1 MKITN
6 FAVKNYQFT
15 LIIFLLFA
23 VVGVLT
29 LFTMPRSEDPTI
41 HPPEYLITVIYP
53 GTSPKDMEE
62 QVVKPIENKIYG
74 LENIDKMLTTIED
87 GVAVIQPKFKYGVDI
102 DNKYQQISTEINAL
116 KNSELPKDIYLI
128 KIEKISSSDV
138 KVLQAALVSD
148 NVSDKMLRDE
158 ADILKTR
165 LEKITNLKEVKYAGM
180 PEQEIR
186 VDVQLDKLA
195 QLKIPLNIVIGS
207 LQSEAADIPG
217 GSINLESKVFNVKT
231 SGKLKNIEDVAN
243 TVIYN
248 GNGKIIYLKDV
259 AEVSYKNQMVNH
271 ITRVNGHRCVLVTA
285 AMKDNVNIA
294 KVQGEFLP
302 ILDEFSKGL
311 PPNIRLVKTFDQA
324 TMVSRRLGHLGFD
337 FALAILLVVIT
348 LLPLGFRASLIV
360 MISIPLSLALGLIAM
375 NLLGYSLNQ
384 LSIVGLVVALGLLV
398 DDSIVVVENIE
409 RWLREGHSRKD
420 AILKGTK
427 QIGVA
432 VVGCTATL
440 VIAFLPLAFL
450 PDVAGEFIRSLPM
463 AVITSVLA
471 SMIVALTL
479 VPFIGSRILKTH
491 THGEGNFFLKYL
503 QKFLTYSYRGIMPRA
518 LKWPKTT
525 IGISLLL
532 SGMAFFLF
540 TKTGFKL
547 FPTSEKPMFLINIK
561 MPLQADIPESDRV
574 TKLVENE
581 LTQHKEIVYYTGN
594 VGKGNPQIYYNIHQ
608 QDIKPDFAQI
618 FVQMDDEASPTSKIN
633 LIKQL
638 RQKFKDFPYAKIE
651 VKDFEQGTPIEANIV
666 VRFFGDDPD
675 TLRALSFK
683 VENILR
689 SHPGTVYIN
698 NELNT
703 YKSDVKITID
713 KEKAR
718 TLGVLTSDIDKLIR
732 MAVVGLTVGDYIDDR
747 GDSRNV
753 VITLARD
760 KFSNLDAFKNLYVN
774 NIQGVPVLVN
784 QIASISFETSPT
796 AINHFNKSRFA
807 KVTALT
813 KENIYAND
821 VLKDI
826 VPQLDK
832 LNMPAGYYYKLSG
845 EAESEG
851 DALGGN
857 FLSVILLSTFLFIG
871 VLLLQFK
878 TFKGII
884 IVLSIIPLGILGGVI
899 MLLIAGYPMS
909 LVSIIG
915 FIGLSGIQVKNS
927 LLLVDFTNQLRAEGY
942 SIDEA
947 INMAGETRFLPVV
960 LTSITAICGLIPLAL
975 NPNPLIAPL
984 AIVLI
989 GGLISSTIL
998 SRIVT
1003 PVMYKLIPPS
1013 IEENNHAA
1021 TIKQEE
1027 VHFNLQPNN

>member
-15 LIIFLLFA
+15 LIIFVLFA
-23 VVGVLT
+23 VVGLLT
-29 LFTMPRSEDPTI
+29 LFTMPRSEDPTT
-41 HPPEYLITVIYP
+41 HAPQYVITVIYP

-74 LENIDKMLTTIED
+74 LENIEKILTSVED
-87 GVAVIQPKFKYGVDI
+87 GVAVIQPKFKYGVDV
-102 DNKYQQISTEINAL
+102 DNKYQEISTEINAL
-116 KNSELPKDIYLI
+116 KTSELPKDIYLI
-128 KIEKISSSDV
+128 KTEKIASSDV
-138 KVLQAALVSD
+138 KIIQVALVS
-148 NVSDKMLRDE
+148 NTASAKVLRDN

-165 LEKITNLKEVKYAGM
+165 LEKITDLKEVKYSGI

-186 VDVQLDKLA
+186 IDMQLDKLA
-195 QLKIPLNIVIGS
+195 QLKIPLNLVIGS

-217 GSINLESKVFNVKT
+217 GSVNLDSKVFNVKT
-231 SGKLKNIEDVAN
+231 SGKFKNVDDVAN

-248 GNGKIIYLKDV
+248 ANGKIIYLKDV
-259 AEVSYKNQMVNH
+259 AQVSYKDGTVNH
-271 ITRVNGHRCVLVTA
+271 ITRINGQRCILVNA
-285 AMKDNVNIA
+285 AMKDNVNIS
-294 KVQGEFLP
+294 KVEEEYMP
-302 ILDEFSKGL
+302 VLDGFSKDL
-311 PPNIRLVKTFDQA
+311 PANIKMVKNFDQSE
-324 TMVSRRLGHLGFD
+324 MVSKRLGHLGFD

-375 NLLGYSLNQ
+375 NLMGYSLNQ

-409 RWLREGHSRKD
+409 RWLRGGHSKMD

-427 QIGVA
+427 QIGIA

-450 PDVAGEFIRSLPM
+450 PDVAGEFLQSLPV

-471 SMIVALTL
+471 SMLVALTL
-479 VPFIGSRILKTH
+479 VPFLGSRILKPH
-491 THGEGNFFLKYL
+491 THSGGNFFLQKL
-503 QKFLTYSYRGIMPRA
+503 QQFLSFSYRRIMPLA
-518 LKWPKTT
+518 LKWPKFTVS
-525 IGISLLL
+525 ISILL
-532 SGMAFFLF
+532 SVLAFALFPMA
-540 TKTGFKL
+540 GFKL

-561 MPLQADIPESDRV
+561 LPLQTNIPESDRV
-574 TKLVENE
+574 TKLVEKE
-581 LTQHKEIVYYTGN
+581 LKNHKEIVYYTSN
-594 VGKGNPQIYYNIHQ
+594 VGKGNPQIYYNVHQ

-618 FVQMDDEASPTSKIN
+618 FVQLDDETNPKIKKE
-633 LIKQL
+633 LIREL
-638 RQKFKDFPYAKIE
+638 RKKFTDFPYARIE
-651 VKDFEQGTPIEANIV
+651 VKDFEQGPPIEANIV
-666 VRFFGDDPD
+666 VRIFGENQD
-675 TLRALSFK
+675 TLRSLSFK
-683 VENILR
+683 AEEILR
-689 SHPGTVYIN
+689 KHPGTFFVN
-698 NELNT
+698 NELNA
-703 YKSDVKITID
+703 YKSDIKVTIN

-718 TLGVLTSDIDKLIR
+718 TLGVLTSDVDKVIR
-732 MAVVGLTVGDYIDDR
+732 MAVAGLNVGDYIDDR

-753 VITLARD
+753 VITLPRE
-760 KFSNLDAFKNLYVN
+760 KFSNLDALKGLYVN
-774 NIQGVPVLVN
+774 NIQGTPIQVD
-784 QIASISFETSPT
+784 QIATIGFETSPT

-807 KVTALT
+807 KVTSLT
-813 KENIYAND
+813 KDGVYAND
-821 VLKDI
+821 ILKDI
-826 VPQLDK
+826 VPQLNK
-832 LNMPAGYYYKLSG
+832 LKMPPGYYYKLSG

-857 FLSVILLSTFLFIG
+857 FLSVILLSGFLFVG

-899 MLLIAGYPMS
+899 FLLITGNPMS

-927 LLLVDFTNQLRAEGY
+927 LLLVDFTNQLRQEGH

-947 INMAGETRFLPVV
+947 VNMAGETRFLPVV
-960 LTSITAICGLIPLAL
+960 LTSITAICGLLPIAL

-1013 IEENNHAA
+1013 LETEEK
-1021 TIKQEE
+1021 I
-1027 VHFNLQPNN
+1027 

>member
-41 HPPEYLITVIYP
+41 HPPQYLITVIYP

-74 LENIDKMLTTIED
+74 LENIDKILTTVED
-87 GVAVIQPKFKYGVDI
+87 GVAAIQVKFKYGVDI
-102 DNKYQQISTEINAL
+102 DNKYQEISTEINAL

-128 KIEKISSSDV
+128 KTEKISSSDV
-138 KVLQAALVSD
+138 KILQVALVSD
-148 NVSDKMLRDE
+148 NASGKLLRDQ
-158 ADILKTR
+158 ADMLKTH
-165 LEKITNLKEVKYAGM
+165 LEKITNLKEVNYSGM

-186 VDVQLDKLA
+186 IDVQLDKLA
-195 QLKIPLNIVIGS
+195 QMKIPLNVVVGS

-231 SGKLKNIEDVAN
+231 SGKLKNVEDVAN

-248 GNGKIIYLKDV
+248 ANGKIIYLKDV
-259 AEVSYKNQMVNH
+259 AEVSYKNEMVNH

-294 KVQGEFLP
+294 QVQKEFLP

-311 PPNIRLVKTFDQA
+311 PSNIRLVKTFDQA
-324 TMVSRRLGHLGFD
+324 NMVSQRLGHLGFD
-337 FALAILLVVIT
+337 FALAIVLVVIT

-360 MISIPLSLALGLIAM
+360 MVSIPLSLALGLIAL

-409 RWLREGHSRKD
+409 RWLREGHSRMD

-450 PDVAGEFIRSLPM
+450 PDTAGEFIRSLPM

-479 VPFIGSRILKTH
+479 VPFMGSRMLKTH
-491 THGEGNFFLKYL
+491 TPGEGNFFLKQL
-503 QKFLTYSYRGIMPRA
+503 QKFLTYSYKGIMPKA

-525 IGISLLL
+525 IGISLIL
-532 SGMAFFLF
+532 SVLAFFLF
-540 TKTGFKL
+540 TKAGFKL

-581 LTQHKEIVYYTGN
+581 LKQHKEIVYYTSN
-594 VGKGNPQIYYNIHQ
+594 VGKGNPQIYYNVHQ
-608 QDIKPDFAQI
+608 QDVKPDFAQI
-618 FVQMDDEASPTSKIN
+618 FVQMDDEANPDSKVE
-633 LIKQL
+633 LIRQL
-638 RQKFKDFPYAKIE
+638 REKFKSFPHAKIE

-666 VRFFGDDPD
+666 VRVFGDNQD
-675 TLRALSFK
+675 TLRKLSFK
-683 VENILR
+683 VEDILR
-689 SHPGTVYIN
+689 KHSGTVYVN

-703 YKSDVKITID
+703 YKSDVKIKID

-718 TLGVLTSDIDKLIR
+718 TLGVLTSDIDKVIR
-732 MAVVGLTVGDYIDDR
+732 MAVAGLTIGDYIDDR
-747 GDSRNV
+747 GDARNV
-753 VITLARD
+753 VLTLARD

-774 NIQGVPVLVN
+774 NIQGVPVLVS
-784 QIASISFETSPT
+784 QIATIAFETSPT
-796 AINHFNKSRFA
+796 AINHFNKSSFA
-807 KVTALT
+807 KVTSLT
-813 KENIYAND
+813 KEGVYAND

-826 VPQLDK
+826 VPQLDSLK
-832 LNMPAGYYYKLSG
+832 MPAGYYYKLSG

-851 DALGGN
+851 DTLGGN

-899 MLLIAGYPMS
+899 MLLITGHPMS
-909 LVSIIG
+909 MVSIIG

-927 LLLVDFTNQLRAEGY
+927 LLLVDFTNQLRADGY
-942 SIDEA
+942 SLDDA
-947 INMAGETRFLPVV
+947 INIAGETRFLPVV
-960 LTSITAICGLIPLAL
+960 LTSITAICGLIPLAW

-998 SRIVT
+998 ARIVT

-1013 IEENNHAA
+1013 IEN
-1021 TIKQEE
+1021 I
-1027 VHFNLQPNN
+1027 

>member
-62 QVVKPIENKIYG
+62 QVAKPIENKIYG
-74 LENIDKMLTTIED
+74 LENIDKMLTTVED
-87 GVAVIQPKFKYGVDI
+87 GIAVIQPKFKYGVDV
-102 DNKYQQISTEINAL
+102 DNKYQEISTEMNAL

-128 KIEKISSSDV
+128 KTEKISSSDV
-138 KVLQAALVSD
+138 KVLQVALVS
-148 NVSDKMLRDE
+148 NNASDKLMRDE
-158 ADILKTR
+158 ADILKSR
-165 LEKITNLKEVKYAGM
+165 LEKITNLKEVKYFGM

-186 VDVQLDKLA
+186 IDVQLDKLA
-195 QLKIPLNIVIGS
+195 QLKIPLNLVVGS

-217 GSINLESKVFNVKT
+217 GSINLDSKVFNVKT
-231 SGKLKNIEDVAN
+231 SGKFKDIEDVAG

-248 GNGKIIYLKDV
+248 ANGKIVYLKDV
-259 AEVSYKNQMVNH
+259 AEISYKNETVNH
-271 ITRVNGHRCVLVTA
+271 ITRINGHRCVLVTA

-294 KVQGEFLP
+294 NVQQEFLP
-302 ILDEFSKGL
+302 ILDEFSKRL
-311 PPNIRLVKTFDQA
+311 PANIRLIKNFDQA
-324 TMVSRRLGHLGFD
+324 NMVSQRLGHLGFD

-360 MISIPLSLALGLIAM
+360 MISIPLSLALGLIAL

-432 VVGCTATL
+432 VIGCTATL

-450 PDVAGEFIRSLPM
+450 PDTAGEFIRSLPM

-503 QKFLTYSYRGIMPRA
+503 QRFLTYSYRRIMPLA

-525 IGISLLL
+525 IGLSLVVSAL
-532 SGMAFFLF
+532 AFFLF
-540 TKTGFKL
+540 TKAGFKL
-547 FPTSEKPMFLINIK
+547 FPTSEKPMFLVNIK

-574 TKLVENE
+574 TKLVEDE
-581 LTQHKEIVYYTGN
+581 LKQHKEIVYYTSN
-594 VGKGNPQIYYNIHQ
+594 VGKGNPQIYYNVHQ

-618 FVQMDDEASPTSKIN
+618 FVQMDQEASPDSKID
-633 LIKQL
+633 LIRRL
-638 RQKFKDFPYAKIE
+638 RQRFKDFPYAKIE

-666 VRFFGDDPD
+666 VRVFGEDPD
-675 TLRALSFK
+675 SLRELSFK

-689 SHPGTVYIN
+689 KHPGTVYIN

-703 YKSDVKITID
+703 YKSDVKIKIN

-718 TLGVLTSDIDKLIR
+718 TLGVLTSDIDKVIR
-732 MAVVGLTVGDYIDDR
+732 LAVAGLTVGDYIDDR

-753 VITLARD
+753 VITLARN

-774 NIQGVPVLVN
+774 NIQGIPVLVS
-784 QIASISFETSPT
+784 QLATISFETSPT
-796 AINHFNKSRFA
+796 AINHFNKSRFV
-807 KVTALT
+807 KVTSLT
-813 KENIYAND
+813 KENVYAND

-826 VPQLDK
+826 VPQLNALK
-832 LNMPAGYYYKLSG
+832 MPPGYYYKLSG

-851 DALGGN
+851 DTLGGN
-857 FLSVILLSTFLFIG
+857 FLAVILLSAFLFIG

-884 IVLSIIPLGILGGVI
+884 IVLSIIPLGIFGGVV
-899 MLLIAGYPMS
+899 MLLITGNPMS

-927 LLLVDFTNQLRAEGY
+927 LLLVDFTNQLRVEGY

-960 LTSITAICGLIPLAL
+960 LTSITAICGLIPLAM

-989 GGLISSTIL
+989 GGLVSSTIL

-1003 PVMYKLIPPS
+1003 PVMYKLIPPK
-1013 IEENNHAA
+1013 IES
-1021 TIKQEE
+1021 EE
-1027 VHFNLQPNN
+1027 

>member
-6 FAVKNYQFT
+6 FSVRNYQFT
-15 LIIFLLFA
+15 LIIFMLVA
-23 VVGVLT
+23 IVGVLT
-29 LFTMPRSEDPTI
+29 LFTMPRSEDPTT
-41 HPPEYLITVIYP
+41 HPPQYLITVIYP

-74 LENIDKMLTTIED
+74 LENIDKILTSVED
-87 GVAVIQPKFKYGVDI
+87 GVAVIQPKFKYGVDV
-102 DNKYQQISTEINAL
+102 DNKYQEISTEINAL
-116 KNSELPKDIYLI
+116 KNSELPRDIYLI
-128 KIEKISSSDV
+128 KTEKISSSDV
-138 KVLQAALVSD
+138 KILQVALVSD
-148 NVSDKMLRDE
+148 NASGKSLRDQ
-158 ADILKTR
+158 ADILKSR
-165 LEKITNLKEVKYAGM
+165 LEKITNLKEVKYFGM

-186 VDVQLDKLA
+186 IDMQLDKLA
-195 QLKIPLNIVIGS
+195 QLKIPLNIVVGS

-217 GSINLESKVFNVKT
+217 GSIHLNSKVFNVKT
-231 SGKLKNIEDVAN
+231 SGKFKDVDDVAN

-248 GNGKIIYLKDV
+248 ANGKIVYLKDV
-259 AEVSYKNQMVNH
+259 ANVSYKDGTVNH
-271 ITRVNGHRCVLVTA
+271 IVRLNGHRSILVTA
-285 AMKDNVNIA
+285 AMKDNVNIS
-294 KVQGEFLP
+294 KVQEEFLP
-302 ILDEFSKGL
+302 VLDEFNKTL
-311 PPNIRLVKTFDQA
+311 PQNIKMVKNFDQA
-324 TMVSRRLGHLGFD
+324 NMVSERLGHLGFD
-337 FALAILLVVIT
+337 FVLAIVLVIVT

-360 MISIPLSLALGLIAM
+360 MISIPLSLALGLIAL

-409 RWLREGHSRKD
+409 RWLREGHSRMD

-463 AVITSVLA
+463 AVMTSVLA

-479 VPFIGSRILKTH
+479 VPFVGSRILKTH

-503 QKFLTYSYRGIMPRA
+503 QRFLTNSYRRVMPLA
-518 LKWPKTT
+518 LNWPKTT
-525 IGISLLL
+525 IGISVGL
-532 SGMAFFLF
+532 SVLAFFLF
-540 TKTGFKL
+540 TQTGFKL

-574 TKLVENE
+574 TKLVEAE
-581 LTQHKEIVYYTGN
+581 LKNHKEIVYYTAN
-594 VGKGNPQIYYNIHQ
+594 VGKGNPQVYYNVHQ
-608 QDIKPDFAQI
+608 QDVKPDFAQV
-618 FVQMDDEASPTSKIN
+618 FVQMEEEATPGAKN
-633 LIKQL
+633 ALIKQL
-638 RQKFKDFPYAKIE
+638 RQKFKDFPYARIE
-651 VKDFEQGTPIEANIV
+651 VRDFEQGTPIEANIV
-666 VRFFGDDPD
+666 VRVFGDDQEK
-675 TLRALSFK
+675 LRGLSFK
-683 VENILR
+683 VEEILKK
-689 SHPGTVYIN
+689 HPGTFFIN

-703 YKSDVKITID
+703 YKSDVKIKID

-718 TLGVLTSDIDKLIR
+718 TLGVLTSDIDKVIR
-732 MAVVGLTVGDYIDDR
+732 LAVAGLTVGDYIDDR
-747 GDSRNV
+747 GDARNV
-753 VITLARD
+753 VITLPRD
-760 KFSNLDAFKNLYVN
+760 KFSNLDAFRNLYVN
-774 NIQGVPVLVN
+774 NIQGVPVQVS
-784 QIASISFETSPT
+784 QIAQITFETSPT

-807 KVTALT
+807 KVTSLT
-813 KENIYAND
+813 KENVYAND
-821 VLKDI
+821 ILKDI
-826 VPQLDK
+826 IPQLNK
-832 LNMPAGYYYKLSG
+832 IKMPPGYYYKLSG

-857 FLSVILLSTFLFIG
+857 FLSVILLSSFLFVG

-884 IVLSIIPLGILGGVI
+884 IVLSIIPLGILGGVV
-899 MLLIAGYPMS
+899 LLLLTGNPMS

-947 INMAGETRFLPVV
+947 IGKAGETRFLPVV
-960 LTSITAICGLIPLAL
+960 LTSITAICGLLPIAL

-1003 PVMYKLIPPS
+1003 PVMYKLIPPA
-1013 IEENNHAA
+1013 IESNEAVTANK
-1021 TIKQEE
+1021 TSEE
-1027 VHFNLQPNN
+1027 SN

>member
-6 FAVKNYQFT
+6 FSVKNYQFT
-15 LIIFLLFA
+15 LVIFLLVA
-23 VVGVLT
+23 VVGLLT
-29 LFTMPRSEDPTI
+29 LFTMPRSEDPTT
-41 HPPEYLITVIYP
+41 HPPQYLITVIYP

-74 LENIDKMLTTIED
+74 LENIDKILTTVED
-87 GVAVIQPKFKYGVDI
+87 GVAAIQPKFKYGVDV
-102 DNKYQQISTEINAL
+102 DNKYQEISTEINAL

-128 KIEKISSSDV
+128 KTEKISSSDV
-138 KVLQAALVSD
+138 KILQVALVS
-148 NVSDKMLRDE
+148 NNASAKTLRDQ

-186 VDVQLDKLA
+186 VDMQLDKLA
-195 QLKIPLNIVIGS
+195 QLKIPLNLVMGS
-207 LQSEAADIPG
+207 LQSEAADIAG
-217 GSINLESKVFNVKT
+217 GSINLDSKVFNVKT
-231 SGKLKNIEDVAN
+231 SGKFKDVDDVAN

-248 GNGKIIYLKDV
+248 ANGKIIYLKDV
-259 AEVSYKNQMVNH
+259 ASVSYKDGTVNH
-271 ITRVNGHRCVLVTA
+271 ITRLNGHRCVLVTA
-285 AMKDNVNIA
+285 AMKDNVNISTV
-294 KVQGEFLP
+294 KEEYMPVLEEFGKTLP
-302 ILDEFSKGL
+302 E
-311 PPNIRLVKTFDQA
+311 NIKMVKNFDQA
-324 TMVSRRLGHLGFD
+324 DMVSARLGHLGFD
-337 FALAILLVVIT
+337 FVLAIILVVVT

-360 MISIPLSLALGLIAM
+360 MISIPLSLALGLIAL
-375 NLLGYSLNQ
+375 NALGYSLNQ

-409 RWLREGHSRKD
+409 RWLREGHSIKD
-420 AILKGTK
+420 AVLKGTR

-463 AVITSVLA
+463 AVMTSVLA

-479 VPFIGSRILKTH
+479 VPFIGSRLLKTH
-491 THGEGNFFLKYL
+491 AHGEGNLFLRNL
-503 QKFLTYSYRGIMPRA
+503 QKLLSFSYRGVMPLA
-518 LKWPKTT
+518 LKWPKVT
-525 IGISLLL
+525 IAVSLAL
-532 SGMAFFLF
+532 SILAFVLF
-540 TKTGFKL
+540 PLAGFKL
-547 FPTSEKPMFLINIK
+547 FPTSEKPMFLVNVK
-561 MPLQADIPESDRV
+561 MPLQADIPETDRV
-574 TKLVENE
+574 TRLVESE
-581 LTQHKEIVYYTGN
+581 LKKHKEIVYYTSN
-594 VGKGNPQIYYNIHQ
+594 VGKGNPQIYYNVHQ
-608 QDIKPDFAQI
+608 QDVKPDFAQV
-618 FVQMDDEASPTSKIN
+618 FVQMNDEATPGAKTD
-633 LIKQL
+633 LIKRL
-638 RQKFKDFPYAKIE
+638 RARFTDFPYARIE

-666 VRFFGDDPD
+666 VRVFGENQD

-683 VENILR
+683 VEEILR
-689 SHPGTVYIN
+689 KHPSTAYIS
-698 NELNT
+698 NELNA
-703 YKSDVKITID
+703 YKSDVKINID

-718 TLGVLTSDIDKLIR
+718 TLGVLTSDVDKVVR
-732 MAVVGLTVGDYIDDR
+732 MAVAGLNVGDYIDDR

-753 VITLARD
+753 VITLPRD
-760 KFSNLDAFKNLYVN
+760 KFSNLDALKNLYVN
-774 NIQGVPVLVN
+774 SIQGAPVQID
-784 QIASISFETSPT
+784 QIATISFETSPT

-807 KVTALT
+807 KVSSLT
-813 KENIYAND
+813 KDNVLAND
-821 VLKDI
+821 ILKDI

-832 LNMPAGYYYKLSG
+832 LKLPAGYYYKLSG

-857 FLSVILLSTFLFIG
+857 FLSVIILSAFLFIG

-878 TFKGII
+878 NFKGII
-884 IVLSIIPLGILGGVI
+884 IVLSIIPLGILGGVA
-899 MLLIAGYPMS
+899 LLLLTGNPMS

-927 LLLVDFTNQLRAEGY
+927 LLLVDFTNQLRADGH

-947 INMAGETRFLPVV
+947 IAIAGETRFLPVV
-960 LTSITAICGLIPLAL
+960 LTSITAICGLLPIAL

-1003 PVMYKLIPPS
+1003 PVMYKLMPPS
-1013 IEENNHAA
+1013 IDND
-1021 TIKQEE
+1021 
-1027 VHFNLQPNN
+1027 

>member
-15 LIIFLLFA
+15 LIIFLLVA

-29 LFTMPRSEDPTI
+29 LFTMPRSEDPTT
-41 HPPEYLITVIYP
+41 HPPQYLVTVIYP

-74 LENIDKMLTTIED
+74 LENIDKILTTVED
-87 GVAVIQPKFKYGVDI
+87 GVAAIQIKFKYGVDV
-102 DNKYQQISTEINAL
+102 DNKYQEISTEINAL
-116 KNSELPKDIYLI
+116 KNSELPKEIYQI
-128 KIEKISSSDV
+128 KTEKIASSDV
-138 KVLQAALVSD
+138 KIFQVALISNSAPSKV
-148 NVSDKMLRDE
+148 LRDQ
-158 ADILKTR
+158 ADILKSK
-165 LEKITNLKEVKYAGM
+165 LEKITNLREVKYTGM

-186 VDVQLDKLA
+186 IDMQLDKLA
-195 QLKIPLNIVIGS
+195 QLKIPLNLVIGS

-217 GSINLESKVFNVKT
+217 GSINLDSKVFNVKT
-231 SGKLKNIEDVAN
+231 SGKFKGVADVAN

-248 GNGKIIYLKDV
+248 ANGKIIYLKDV
-259 AEVSYKNQMVNH
+259 AQVSYKDGIVNH
-271 ITRVNGHRCVLVTA
+271 ITRINGHRCILVTA
-285 AMKDNVNIA
+285 AMKDNVDISQV
-294 KVQGEFLP
+294 KKEYTP
-302 ILDEFSKGL
+302 ILEEFTSSL
-311 PPNIRLVKTFDQA
+311 PENIKMIKNFDQA
-324 TMVSRRLGHLGFD
+324 DMVSKRLGHLGFD
-337 FALAILLVVIT
+337 FGLAILLVTIT

-375 NLLGYSLNQ
+375 NLLGFSLNQ

-409 RWLREGHSRKD
+409 RWLREGHSKKD
-420 AILKGTK
+420 AILMGTK
-427 QIGVA
+427 QIGAA

-450 PDVAGEFIRSLPM
+450 PDMAGEFIRSLPM
-463 AVITSVLA
+463 AIITSVLA

-479 VPFIGSRILKTH
+479 VPFIGSKILKTH
-491 THGEGNFFLKYL
+491 SHGEGNYFLKKL
-503 QKFLTYSYRGIMPRA
+503 QQFLTFSYRGIMPLA
-518 LKWPKTT
+518 LKWPKVT
-525 IGISLLL
+525 IGISIALSVLAFLLFSL
-532 SGMAFFLF
+532 A
-540 TKTGFKL
+540 GFKL

-574 TKLVENE
+574 TKLVEKE
-581 LTQHKEIVYYTGN
+581 LKKHHEIVYYTSN
-594 VGKGNPQIYYNIHQ
+594 VGKGNPQIYYNVHQ
-608 QDIKPDFAQI
+608 QDIKPDFAQV
-618 FVQMDDEASPTSKIN
+618 FVQMDEETNPNKKTE
-633 LIKQL
+633 LIKML
-638 RQKFKDFPYAKIE
+638 RNKFQNFPYAKIE

-666 VRFFGDDPD
+666 VRVFGDNQD
-675 TLRALSFK
+675 TLKKLSFK
-683 VENILR
+683 VEALLR
-689 SHPGTVYIN
+689 KHPGTFFIN

-703 YKSDVKITID
+703 DKSDVKIKID

-718 TLGVLTSDIDKLIR
+718 TLGVMTSDIDKVIR
-732 MAVVGLTVGDYIDDR
+732 MAVAGLNVGDYIDDR

-753 VITLARD
+753 VLTLPRE
-760 KFSNLDAFKNLYVN
+760 KFSNLDALKNLYVN
-774 NIQGVPVLVN
+774 NIQGAPIQVD
-784 QIASISFETSPT
+784 QIASIGFETSPT

-807 KVTALT
+807 KVTSLT
-813 KENIYAND
+813 KDHVFAND
-821 VLKDI
+821 ILKDL
-826 VPQLDK
+826 VPQLNQMK
-832 LNMPAGYYYKLSG
+832 MPKGYYYKLSG

-857 FLSVILLSTFLFIG
+857 FLAVIILSTFLFIG

-884 IVLSIIPLGILGGVI
+884 IVLSIIPLGVLGGVVL
-899 MLLIAGYPMS
+899 LLITGNPMS

-927 LLLVDFTNQLRAEGY
+927 LLLVDFTNQLREEGK

-947 INMAGETRFLPVV
+947 IHIAGETRFLPVV
-960 LTSITAICGLIPLAL
+960 LTSITAICGLIPIAL
-975 NPNPLIAPL
+975 NPNPQIAPL

-1003 PVMYKLIPPS
+1003 PVMYKLIPPQLD
-1013 IEENNHAA
+1013 E
-1021 TIKQEE
+1021 K
-1027 VHFNLQPNN
+1027 

>member
-15 LIIFLLFA
+15 LVIFLLFA

-41 HPPEYLITVIYP
+41 HPPEYVITVIYP

-74 LENIDKMLTTIED
+74 LESIDKILTTVED
-87 GVAVIQPKFKYGVDI
+87 GVAVIQPKFKYGVDV
-102 DNKYQQISTEINAL
+102 DNKYQEISTEINAL

-128 KIEKISSSDV
+128 KTEKISSSDV
-138 KVLQAALVSD
+138 KILQVALVSD
-148 NVSDKMLRDE
+148 NASGKLLRDE
-158 ADILKTR
+158 ADILKTH
-165 LEKITNLKEVKYAGM
+165 LEKITNLKEVKYFGM

-186 VDVQLDKLA
+186 IDVQLDKLA
-195 QLKIPLNIVIGS
+195 QLKIPLNIVTGS

-217 GSINLESKVFNVKT
+217 GSINLESKIFNVKT
-231 SGKLKNIEDVAN
+231 SGKFKNIEDVAN

-248 GNGKIIYLKDV
+248 ASGKIIYLKDV
-259 AEVSYKNQMVNH
+259 AEVSYKDEMVNH
-271 ITRVNGHRCVLVTA
+271 ITRVNRHRCVLVTA
-285 AMKDNVNIA
+285 AMKENVNIA
-294 KVQGEFLP
+294 NVQEEFLP
-302 ILDEFSKGL
+302 VLEEFSKGL
-311 PPNIRLVKTFDQA
+311 PSNIQLVKTFDQA
-324 TMVSRRLGHLGFD
+324 TMVSQRLGHLGFD

-360 MISIPLSLALGLIAM
+360 MISIPLSLALGLIAL

-409 RWLREGHSRKD
+409 RWLREGHSRMD

-427 QIGVA
+427 QIGIA
-432 VVGCTATL
+432 VIGCTATL

-450 PDVAGEFIRSLPM
+450 PDTAGEFIRSLPM

-491 THGEGNFFLKYL
+491 THGEGNVFLKYL
-503 QKFLTYSYRGIMPRA
+503 QKFLTYCYRGIMPLA

-525 IGISLLL
+525 IGISLIL
-532 SGMAFFLF
+532 SVLAFFLF
-540 TKTGFKL
+540 TKAGFKL
-547 FPTSEKPMFLINIK
+547 FPTSEKPMFLVNIK

-581 LTQHKEIVYYTGN
+581 LKQHKEIVYYTSN
-594 VGKGNPQIYYNIHQ
+594 VGKGNPQIYYNVHQ
-608 QDIKPDFAQI
+608 QDVKPDFAQV
-618 FVQMDDEASPTSKIN
+618 FVQMDDEASPDSKID

-638 RQKFKDFPYAKIE
+638 RQRFKDFPYAKIE

-666 VRFFGDDPD
+666 VRVFGDDPNK
-675 TLRALSFK
+675 LRELSFK
-683 VENILR
+683 VEDLLR
-689 SHPGTVYIN
+689 KHPGTVYIN

-703 YKSDVKITID
+703 YKSDVKVEIN

-718 TLGVLTSDIDKLIR
+718 TLGVLTSDIDKVIR
-732 MAVVGLTVGDYIDDR
+732 MAVAGLTVGDYIDDR

-774 NIQGVPVLVN
+774 NIQGVPVLVS
-784 QIASISFETSPT
+784 QIATISFETSPT
-796 AINHFNKSRFA
+796 TINHFNKSRFA
-807 KVTALT
+807 KVTSLT
-813 KENIYAND
+813 KENVYAND
-821 VLKDI
+821 ILKDI
-826 VPQLDK
+826 VPQLNK
-832 LNMPAGYYYKLSG
+832 LEMPPGCYYKLSG

-851 DALGGN
+851 DTLGGN
-857 FLSVILLSTFLFIG
+857 FLSVILLSAFLFVG

-884 IVLSIIPLGILGGVI
+884 IVLSIIPLGILGGVV
-899 MLLIAGYPMS
+899 MLLITGHPMS

-927 LLLVDFTNQLRAEGY
+927 LLLVDFTNQLRADGY

-947 INMAGETRFLPVV
+947 INIAGETRFLPVV
-960 LTSITAICGLIPLAL
+960 LTSITAICGLIPLAW

-998 SRIVT
+998 ARIVT

-1013 IEENNHAA
+1013 IQD
-1021 TIKQEE
+1021 K
-1027 VHFNLQPNN
+1027 

>member
-6 FAVKNYQFT
+6 FSVKNYQFT
-15 LIIFLLFA
+15 LIIFLLVA

-29 LFTMPRSEDPTI
+29 LFTMPRSEDPTT
-41 HPPEYLITVIYP
+41 HPPQYLITVIYP

-74 LENIDKMLTTIED
+74 LENIDKVLTSVED
-87 GVAVIQPKFKYGVDI
+87 GVAVLQPKFKYGVDV
-102 DNKYQQISTEINAL
+102 DNKYQEISTEINAL

-128 KIEKISSSDV
+128 KTEKISSSDV
-138 KVLQAALVSD
+138 KILQVALVS
-148 NVSDKMLRDE
+148 NTASGKTLRDN

-165 LEKITNLKEVKYAGM
+165 LEKITDLKEVKYAGI

-186 VDVQLDKLA
+186 IDMQLDKLA
-195 QLKIPLNIVIGS
+195 RLRIPLNLAIGS
-207 LQSEAADIPG
+207 LQSEAVDIPG
-217 GSINLESKVFNVKT
+217 GSINLDSKVFNVKT
-231 SGKLKNIEDVAN
+231 SGKFKNVEDVAN

-248 GNGKIIYLKDV
+248 ANGKVIYLKDV
-259 AEVSYKNQMVNH
+259 ADVSYKDGTVSH
-271 ITRVNGHRCVLVTA
+271 ITRLNGHRCVLVTA
-285 AMKDNVNIA
+285 AMKDNVNIS
-294 KVQGEFLP
+294 KVKEEYMPVLEEFGKDLP
-302 ILDEFSKGL
+302 A
-311 PPNIRLVKTFDQA
+311 NIKMVKNFDQA
-324 TMVSRRLGHLGFD
+324 DMVSQRLGHLGFD

-360 MISIPLSLALGLIAM
+360 MISIPLSLALGLIAL

-409 RWLREGHSRKD
+409 RWLREGHSKKD

-463 AVITSVLA
+463 AVMTSVLA

-491 THGEGNFFLKYL
+491 THGEGNFFLRNL
-503 QKFLTYSYRGIMPRA
+503 QKFLSFSYRRVMPVA
-518 LKWPKTT
+518 LRWPKVT
-525 IGISLLL
+525 IGISIGLSVLAFLLFPL
-532 SGMAFFLF
+532 
-540 TKTGFKL
+540 TGFKL
-547 FPTSEKPMFLINIK
+547 FPTSEKPMFLVNIK

-581 LTQHKEIVYYTGN
+581 LKSHKEIVYYTAN
-594 VGKGNPQIYYNIHQ
+594 VGKGNPQIYYNVHQ
-608 QDIKPDFAQI
+608 QDVKPDFAQV
-618 FVQMDDEASPTSKIN
+618 FVQMDEEASPESKKD
-633 LIKQL
+633 LIKKL
-638 RQKFKDFPYAKIE
+638 RNKFKDFPYARIE

-666 VRFFGDDPD
+666 VRVFGENQD
-675 TLRALSFK
+675 TLRSLSFK
-683 VENILR
+683 VEEILR
-689 SHPGTVYIN
+689 KHPGTFYIN
-698 NELNT
+698 NELNA
-703 YKSDVKITID
+703 YKSDVKIKID

-718 TLGVLTSDIDKLIR
+718 TLGVLTSDVDKVIR
-732 MAVVGLTVGDYIDDR
+732 MAVAGLNVGDYIDDR

-753 VITLARD
+753 VITLPRE
-760 KFSNLDAFKNLYVN
+760 KFSNLNALKNLYVN
-774 NIQGVPVLVN
+774 NIQGTPVQID
-784 QIASISFETSPT
+784 QIATISFETSPT

-807 KVTALT
+807 KVTSLT
-813 KENIYAND
+813 KDNVLAND
-821 VLKDI
+821 ILKDI
-826 VPQLDK
+826 VPELNK
-832 LNMPAGYYYKLSG
+832 LKLPSGYYYKLSG

-857 FLSVILLSTFLFIG
+857 FLSVILLSGFLFIG

-884 IVLSIIPLGILGGVI
+884 IVLSIIPLGILGGVLF
-899 MLLIAGYPMS
+899 LLFTGNPMS

-960 LTSITAICGLIPLAL
+960 LTSITAICGLLPIAL

-1013 IEENNHAA
+1013 IQNE
-1021 TIKQEE
+1021 
-1027 VHFNLQPNN
+1027 

>member
-41 HPPEYLITVIYP
+41 HPPQYLITVIYP

-74 LENIDKMLTTIED
+74 LENIDKMLTTVED
-87 GVAVIQPKFKYGVDI
+87 GVAAIQVKFKYGVDI
-102 DNKYQQISTEINAL
+102 DNKYQEISTEMNAL

-128 KIEKISSSDV
+128 KTEKISSSDV
-138 KVLQAALVSD
+138 KILQVALVSD
-148 NVSDKMLRDE
+148 NASDKQLRDE
-158 ADILKTR
+158 ADKLKTR
-165 LEKITNLKEVKYAGM
+165 LEKITNLKEVKYSGM

-195 QLKIPLNIVIGS
+195 QMKIPLNVVVGS

-217 GSINLESKVFNVKT
+217 GSVNLESKVFNVKT
-231 SGKLKNIEDVAN
+231 SGKFKNIEDVAN

-248 GNGKIIYLKDV
+248 ANGKIIYLKDV
-259 AEVSYKNQMVNH
+259 ADVSYKSEMVNH

-294 KVQGEFLP
+294 KVQEEFLP

-311 PPNIRLVKTFDQA
+311 PSNIRLVKTFDQA
-324 TMVSRRLGHLGFD
+324 NMVSQRLGHLGFD
-337 FALAILLVVIT
+337 FALAILLVVVT

-360 MISIPLSLALGLIAM
+360 MVSIPLSLALGLIAL

-409 RWLREGHSRKD
+409 RWLREGHSRMD
-420 AILKGTK
+420 AVLKGTK
-427 QIGVA
+427 QIGIA
-432 VVGCTATL
+432 VIGCTATL

-450 PDVAGEFIRSLPM
+450 PDTAGEFIRSLPM

-479 VPFIGSRILKTH
+479 VPFMGSRILKTH
-491 THGEGNFFLKYL
+491 THGEGNFFLKQL
-503 QKFLTYSYRGIMPRA
+503 QKFLTYSYKGIMPKA

-525 IGISLLL
+525 IAISLAL
-532 SGMAFFLF
+532 SVLAFFLF

-581 LTQHKEIVYYTGN
+581 LKQHKEIVYYTSN
-594 VGKGNPQIYYNIHQ
+594 VGKGNPQIYYNVHQ
-608 QDIKPDFAQI
+608 QDVKPDFAQI
-618 FVQMDDEASPTSKIN
+618 FVQMDDEARPDKKVE

-638 RQKFKDFPYAKIE
+638 REKFKSFPYAKIE

-666 VRFFGDDPD
+666 VRVFGDNQD
-675 TLRALSFK
+675 TLRKLSFK
-683 VENILR
+683 VEDILR
-689 SHPGTVYIN
+689 KHPGTVYVN

-703 YKSDVKITID
+703 YKSDVKIKID

-718 TLGVLTSDIDKLIR
+718 TLGVLTSDIDKVIR
-732 MAVVGLTVGDYIDDR
+732 MAVAGLTVGDYIDDR
-747 GDSRNV
+747 GDARNV
-753 VITLARD
+753 VLTLARD

-774 NIQGVPVLVN
+774 NIQGVPVLVS
-784 QIASISFETSPT
+784 QIATIAFETSPT
-796 AINHFNKSRFA
+796 AINHFNKSSFA
-807 KVTALT
+807 KVTSLT
-813 KENIYAND
+813 KEGVYAND
-821 VLKDI
+821 VLKHI
-826 VPQLDK
+826 VPQLNQLK
-832 LNMPAGYYYKLSG
+832 MPAGYYYKLSG

-851 DALGGN
+851 DTLGGN

-884 IVLSIIPLGILGGVI
+884 IVLSIIPLGILGGVV
-899 MLLIAGYPMS
+899 MLLITGHPMS
-909 LVSIIG
+909 MVSIIG

-942 SIDEA
+942 NIDDA
-947 INMAGETRFLPVV
+947 INKAGETRFLPVV
-960 LTSITAICGLIPLAL
+960 LTSITAICGLIPLAW

-1013 IEENNHAA
+1013 IE
-1021 TIKQEE
+1021 KD
-1027 VHFNLQPNN
+1027 

>member
-15 LIIFLLFA
+15 LIIFLLVA

-29 LFTMPRSEDPTI
+29 LFTMPRSEDPTT
-41 HPPEYLITVIYP
+41 HPPQYLVTVIYP

-74 LENIDKMLTTIED
+74 LENIDKILTTVED
-87 GVAVIQPKFKYGVDI
+87 GVAAIQIKFKYGVDV
-102 DNKYQQISTEINAL
+102 DNKYQEISTEINAL
-116 KNSELPKDIYLI
+116 KNSELPKEIYQI
-128 KIEKISSSDV
+128 KTEKIASSDV
-138 KVLQAALVSD
+138 KIFQVALISNSAPSKV
-148 NVSDKMLRDE
+148 LRDQ
-158 ADILKTR
+158 ADILKSK
-165 LEKITNLKEVKYAGM
+165 LEKITNLREVKYTGM

-186 VDVQLDKLA
+186 IDMQLDKLA
-195 QLKIPLNIVIGS
+195 QLKIPLNLVIGS

-217 GSINLESKVFNVKT
+217 GSINLDSKVFNVKT
-231 SGKLKNIEDVAN
+231 SGKFKGVADVAN

-248 GNGKIIYLKDV
+248 ANGKIIYLKDV
-259 AEVSYKNQMVNH
+259 AQVSYKDGIVNH
-271 ITRVNGHRCVLVTA
+271 ITRINGHRCILVTA
-285 AMKDNVNIA
+285 AMKDNVDISQV
-294 KVQGEFLP
+294 KKEYTP
-302 ILDEFSKGL
+302 ILEEFTSSL
-311 PPNIRLVKTFDQA
+311 PENIKMIKNFDQA
-324 TMVSRRLGHLGFD
+324 DMVSKRLGHLGFD
-337 FALAILLVVIT
+337 FGLAILLVAIT

-375 NLLGYSLNQ
+375 NLLGFSLNQ

-409 RWLREGHSRKD
+409 RWLREGHSKKD
-420 AILKGTK
+420 AILMGTK
-427 QIGVA
+427 QIGAA

-450 PDVAGEFIRSLPM
+450 PDMAGEFIRSLPM
-463 AVITSVLA
+463 AIITSVLA

-479 VPFIGSRILKTH
+479 VPFIGSKILKTH
-491 THGEGNFFLKYL
+491 SHGEGNYFLKKL
-503 QKFLTYSYRGIMPRA
+503 QQFLTFSYRGIMPLA
-518 LKWPKTT
+518 LKWPKVT
-525 IGISLLL
+525 IGISIALSVLAFLLFSL
-532 SGMAFFLF
+532 A
-540 TKTGFKL
+540 GFKL

-574 TKLVENE
+574 TKLVEKE
-581 LTQHKEIVYYTGN
+581 LKKHHEIVYYTSN
-594 VGKGNPQIYYNIHQ
+594 VGKGNPQIYYNVHQ
-608 QDIKPDFAQI
+608 QDIKPDFAQV
-618 FVQMDDEASPTSKIN
+618 FVQMDEETDPNKKTE
-633 LIKQL
+633 LIKML
-638 RQKFKDFPYAKIE
+638 RNKLQNFPYAKIE

-666 VRFFGDDPD
+666 VRVFGDNQD
-675 TLRALSFK
+675 TLKKLSFK
-683 VENILR
+683 VEALLR
-689 SHPGTVYIN
+689 KHPGTFFIN

-703 YKSDVKITID
+703 DKSDVKIKID

-718 TLGVLTSDIDKLIR
+718 TLGVMTSDIDKVIR
-732 MAVVGLTVGDYIDDR
+732 MAVAGLNVGDYIDDR

-753 VITLARD
+753 VLTLPRE
-760 KFSNLDAFKNLYVN
+760 KFSNLDALKNLYVN
-774 NIQGVPVLVN
+774 NIQGAPIQVD
-784 QIASISFETSPT
+784 QIASIGFETSPT

-807 KVTALT
+807 KVTSLT
-813 KENIYAND
+813 KDHVFAND
-821 VLKDI
+821 ILKDL
-826 VPQLDK
+826 VPQLNQMK
-832 LNMPAGYYYKLSG
+832 MPKGYYYKLSG

-857 FLSVILLSTFLFIG
+857 FLAVIILSTFLFIG

-884 IVLSIIPLGILGGVI
+884 IVLSIIPLGVLGGVVL
-899 MLLIAGYPMS
+899 LLITGNPMS

-927 LLLVDFTNQLRAEGY
+927 LLLVDFTNQLREEGK

-947 INMAGETRFLPVV
+947 IHIAGETRFLPVV
-960 LTSITAICGLIPLAL
+960 LTSITAICGLIPIAL
-975 NPNPLIAPL
+975 NPNPQIAPL

-1003 PVMYKLIPPS
+1003 PVMYKLIPPQLD
-1013 IEENNHAA
+1013 E
-1021 TIKQEE
+1021 K
-1027 VHFNLQPNN
+1027 

>member
-29 LFTMPRSEDPTI
+29 LFTMPRSEDPTT
-41 HPPEYLITVIYP
+41 HAPQYLITVIYP

-74 LENIDKMLTTIED
+74 LENIDKILTTVED
-87 GVAVIQPKFKYGVDI
+87 GVAVIQPKFKYGVDV

-128 KIEKISSSDV
+128 KTEKISSSDV
-138 KVLQAALVSD
+138 KILQVALVSD
-148 NVSDKMLRDE
+148 NASSKLLRDE

-165 LEKITNLKEVKYAGM
+165 LEKITNLKEVKYFGM

-186 VDVQLDKLA
+186 IDVQLDKLA
-195 QLKIPLNIVIGS
+195 QLKIPLNIVVGS

-217 GSINLESKVFNVKT
+217 GSINLESKIFNVKT
-231 SGKLKNIEDVAN
+231 SGKFKNIEDVAN

-248 GNGKIIYLKDV
+248 ANGKIIYLKDV
-259 AEVSYKNQMVNH
+259 AEVSYKNEMVNH
-271 ITRVNGHRCVLVTA
+271 ITRVNGHRCVLVNA
-285 AMKDNVNIA
+285 AMKDHVNIA
-294 KVQGEFLP
+294 KVQEEFLP

-311 PPNIRLVKTFDQA
+311 PPNIQLVKTFDQA
-324 TMVSRRLGHLGFD
+324 TMVSQRLGHLGFD

-360 MISIPLSLALGLIAM
+360 MISIPLSLAIGLIAM
-375 NLLGYSLNQ
+375 NILGYSLNQ

-409 RWLREGHSRKD
+409 RWLREGHSRMD

-450 PDVAGEFIRSLPM
+450 PDTAGEFIRSLPM

-479 VPFIGSRILKTH
+479 VPFLGSRVLKTH
-491 THGEGNFFLKYL
+491 THGEGNVFLKYL

-532 SGMAFFLF
+532 SVLAFFLF

-547 FPTSEKPMFLINIK
+547 FPTSEKPMFLVNIK
-561 MPLQADIPESDRV
+561 MPLQANIPESDRV

-581 LTQHKEIVYYTGN
+581 LKQHKEIVYYTSN
-594 VGKGNPQIYYNIHQ
+594 VGKGNPQIYYNVHQ
-608 QDIKPDFAQI
+608 QDIKPDFAQV
-618 FVQMDDEASPTSKIN
+618 FVQMDQEASPDSKIN

-638 RQKFKDFPYAKIE
+638 RQRFRDFPYAKIE

-666 VRFFGDDPD
+666 VRVFGEDPNK
-675 TLRALSFK
+675 LRELSFE
-683 VENILR
+683 VEDLLR
-689 SHPGTVYIN
+689 KHPGTVYIN

-703 YKSDVKITID
+703 YKSDVKIEIN

-718 TLGVLTSDIDKLIR
+718 TLGVLTSDVDKVIR
-732 MAVVGLTVGDYIDDR
+732 MAVAGLTVGDYIDDR
-747 GDSRNV
+747 GDARNV

-784 QIASISFETSPT
+784 QIATIAFETSPT

-807 KVTALT
+807 KVTCLT
-813 KENIYAND
+813 KENVYAND

-826 VPQLDK
+826 VPQLNK
-832 LNMPAGYYYKLSG
+832 LKMPPGYYYKLSG

-857 FLSVILLSTFLFIG
+857 FLSVILLSTFLFVG

-884 IVLSIIPLGILGGVI
+884 IVLSIIPLGILGGVV
-899 MLLIAGYPMS
+899 MLLIAGDPMS

-942 SIDEA
+942 SIDDA
-947 INMAGETRFLPVV
+947 INKAGETRFLPVV

-989 GGLISSTIL
+989 GGLISSTVL

-1003 PVMYKLIPPS
+1003 PVMYKLIPPT
-1013 IEENNHAA
+1013 IES
-1021 TIKQEE
+1021 EE
-1027 VHFNLQPNN
+1027 

>member
-6 FAVKNYQFT
+6 FSVKNYQFT
-15 LIIFLLFA
+15 LIIFLLVA
-23 VVGVLT
+23 VVGLLT
-29 LFTMPRSEDPTI
+29 LFTMPRSEDPTT
-41 HPPEYLITVIYP
+41 HPPQYLITVIYP

-74 LENIDKMLTTIED
+74 LENIDKVLTSIED
-87 GVAVIQPKFKYGVDI
+87 GVAAIQPKFKYGVDV
-102 DNKYQQISTEINAL
+102 DNKYQEISTEINAL

-128 KIEKISSSDV
+128 KTEKISSSDV
-138 KVLQAALVSD
+138 KILQVALVS
-148 NVSDKMLRDE
+148 NTASGKTLRDN

-165 LEKITNLKEVKYAGM
+165 LEKITDLKEVKYAGT

-186 VDVQLDKLA
+186 IDMQLDKLA
-195 QLKIPLNIVIGS
+195 RLKIPLNLVIGS

-217 GSINLESKVFNVKT
+217 GSINLDSKVFNVKT
-231 SGKLKNIEDVAN
+231 SGKFKHVEDVAN

-248 GNGKIIYLKDV
+248 ANGKIIYLKDV
-259 AEVSYKNQMVNH
+259 ADVSYKDGIVSH
-271 ITRVNGHRCVLVTA
+271 ITRLNGHRCVLVTA
-285 AMKDNVNIA
+285 AMKDNVNIS
-294 KVQGEFLP
+294 KVKEEYMPVLEEFGKELP
-302 ILDEFSKGL
+302 A
-311 PPNIRLVKTFDQA
+311 NIKMVKNFDQA
-324 TMVSRRLGHLGFD
+324 DMVSQRLGHLGFD

-348 LLPLGFRASLIV
+348 LLPLGFRASVIV
-360 MISIPLSLALGLIAM
+360 MISIPLSLALGLIAL

-409 RWLREGHSRKD
+409 RWLREGHSKKD

-463 AVITSVLA
+463 AVISSVLA

-491 THGEGNFFLKYL
+491 THGEGNFFLKNL
-503 QKFLTYSYRGIMPRA
+503 QKFLSFSYRRIMSIA
-518 LKWPKTT
+518 LKWPKVT
-525 IGISLLL
+525 IAISIGLSVLAFLLFPL
-532 SGMAFFLF
+532 A
-540 TKTGFKL
+540 GFKL
-547 FPTSEKPMFLINIK
+547 FPTSEKPMFLVNIK

-574 TKLVENE
+574 TKLVERE
-581 LTQHKEIVYYTGN
+581 LKSHKEIVYYTAN
-594 VGKGNPQIYYNIHQ
+594 IGKGNPQIYYNVHQ
-608 QDIKPDFAQI
+608 QDVKPDFAQI
-618 FVQMDDEASPTSKIN
+618 FVQMDEEASPGSKKE
-633 LIKQL
+633 LIKKL
-638 RQKFKDFPYAKIE
+638 RNKFKDFPYARIE

-666 VRFFGDDPD
+666 VRVFGENQD
-675 TLRALSFK
+675 TLRSLSFK
-683 VENILR
+683 VEEILR
-689 SHPGTVYIN
+689 KHPGTFYIN
-698 NELNT
+698 NELNA
-703 YKSDVKITID
+703 YKSDVKIKID

-718 TLGVLTSDIDKLIR
+718 TLGVLTSDVDKVIR
-732 MAVVGLTVGDYIDDR
+732 MAVAGLNVGDYIDDR

-753 VITLARD
+753 VITLPRE
-760 KFSNLDAFKNLYVN
+760 KFSNLNALRNLYVN
-774 NIQGVPVLVN
+774 NIQGTPVQID
-784 QIASISFETSPT
+784 QIATISFETSPT

-807 KVTALT
+807 KVTSLT
-813 KENIYAND
+813 KENVLAND
-821 VLKDI
+821 ILKDI
-826 VPQLDK
+826 VPELNK
-832 LNMPAGYYYKLSG
+832 LKLPSGYYYKLSG

-857 FLSVILLSTFLFIG
+857 FLSVILLSGFLFIG

-884 IVLSIIPLGILGGVI
+884 IVLSIIPLGILGGVLF
-899 MLLIAGYPMS
+899 LLFTGNPMS

-947 INMAGETRFLPVV
+947 INIAGETRFLPVV
-960 LTSITAICGLIPLAL
+960 LTSVTAICGLLPIAL

-1003 PVMYKLIPPS
+1003 PVLYKLIPPRL
-1013 IEENNHAA
+1013 E
-1021 TIKQEE
+1021 QEE
-1027 VHFNLQPNN
+1027 

>member
-62 QVVKPIENKIYG
+62 QVAKPIENKIYG
-74 LENIDKMLTTIED
+74 LENIDKMLTTVED
-87 GVAVIQPKFKYGVDI
+87 GIAVIQPKFKYGVDV
-102 DNKYQQISTEINAL
+102 DNKYQEISTEMNAL

-128 KIEKISSSDV
+128 KTEKISSSDV
-138 KVLQAALVSD
+138 KVLQVALVS
-148 NVSDKMLRDE
+148 NNASDKLMRDE
-158 ADILKTR
+158 ADILKSR
-165 LEKITNLKEVKYAGM
+165 LEKITNLKEVKYFGM

-186 VDVQLDKLA
+186 IDVQLDKLA
-195 QLKIPLNIVIGS
+195 QLKIPLNLVVGS
-207 LQSEAADIPG
+207 LQSEAADVPG
-217 GSINLESKVFNVKT
+217 GSVNLDSKVFNVKT
-231 SGKLKNIEDVAN
+231 SGKFKDIEDVAG

-248 GNGKIIYLKDV
+248 ANGKIVYLKDV
-259 AEVSYKNQMVNH
+259 AEVSYKNETVNH
-271 ITRVNGHRCVLVTA
+271 ITRINGHRCVLVTA

-294 KVQGEFLP
+294 EVQQEFTP
-302 ILDEFSKGL
+302 ILDEFSKRL
-311 PPNIRLVKTFDQA
+311 PSNIRLVKNFDQA
-324 TMVSRRLGHLGFD
+324 DMVSQRLGHLGFD

-360 MISIPLSLALGLIAM
+360 MISIPLSLALGLIAL
-375 NLLGYSLNQ
+375 NLLRYSLNQ

-420 AILKGTK
+420 AILKGTQ

-432 VVGCTATL
+432 VIGCTATL

-450 PDVAGEFIRSLPM
+450 PDTAGEFIRSLPM

-503 QKFLTYSYRGIMPRA
+503 QRFLTYSYRRIMPLA

-525 IGISLLL
+525 IGLSLIVSAL
-532 SGMAFFLF
+532 AFFLF
-540 TKTGFKL
+540 TKAGFKL

-574 TKLVENE
+574 TKLVEDE
-581 LTQHKEIVYYTGN
+581 LKQHKEIVYYTSN
-594 VGKGNPQIYYNIHQ
+594 VGKGNPQIYYNVHQ

-618 FVQMDDEASPTSKIN
+618 FVQMDQEASPTSKID
-633 LIKQL
+633 LIRRL
-638 RQKFKDFPYAKIE
+638 RQRFKDFPYAKIE

-666 VRFFGDDPD
+666 IRVFGEDPD

-689 SHPGTVYIN
+689 NHPGTVYIN

-703 YKSDVKITID
+703 YKSDVKIKIN

-718 TLGVLTSDIDKLIR
+718 TLGVLTSDIDKVIR
-732 MAVVGLTVGDYIDDR
+732 LAVAGLTVGDYIDDR

-774 NIQGVPVLVN
+774 NIQGIPVLVS
-784 QIASISFETSPT
+784 QIATISFETSPT
-796 AINHFNKSRFA
+796 AINHFNKSRFV
-807 KVTALT
+807 KLT
-813 KENIYAND
+813 SLTRENVYAND

-826 VPQLDK
+826 VPQLNALK
-832 LNMPAGYYYKLSG
+832 MPPGYYYKLSG

-851 DALGGN
+851 DTLGGN
-857 FLSVILLSTFLFIG
+857 FLAVILLSAFLFIG

-884 IVLSIIPLGILGGVI
+884 IVLSIIPLGIFGGVV
-899 MLLIAGYPMS
+899 MLLITGNPMS

-927 LLLVDFTNQLRAEGY
+927 LLLVDFTNQLRVEGH

-947 INMAGETRFLPVV
+947 ISMAGETRFLPVV
-960 LTSITAICGLIPLAL
+960 LTSITAICGLIPLAM

-1003 PVMYKLIPPS
+1003 PVMYKLIPPK
-1013 IEENNHAA
+1013 IES
-1021 TIKQEE
+1021 EE
-1027 VHFNLQPNN
+1027 

>member
-74 LENIDKMLTTIED
+74 LENIDKLLTTVED
-87 GVAVIQPKFKYGVDI
+87 GVAAIQVKFKYGVNI
-102 DNKYQQISTEINAL
+102 DNKYQEISTEINAL

-128 KIEKISSSDV
+128 KTEKISSSDV
-138 KVLQAALVSD
+138 KILQVALASD
-148 NVSDKMLRDE
+148 NASDKLLRDE

-165 LEKITNLKEVKYAGM
+165 LEKITDLKEVKYSGM

-186 VDVQLDKLA
+186 IDVQLDKLA
-195 QLKIPLNIVIGS
+195 QLKIPLNVVEGS

-217 GSINLESKVFNVKT
+217 GSINLDSKVFNVKT
-231 SGKLKNIEDVAN
+231 SGKLKNVEDVAN

-248 GNGKIIYLKDV
+248 ANGKIIYLKDV
-259 AEVSYKNQMVNH
+259 AEVSYRNEMVNH
-271 ITRVNGHRCVLVTA
+271 ITRVNGHHCVLVTA
-285 AMKDNVNIA
+285 AMKDGVNITQ
-294 KVQGEFLP
+294 VQGEFYP
-302 ILDEFSKGL
+302 VLDEFSKVL
-311 PPNIRLVKTFDQA
+311 PANIQLVKTFDQA
-324 TMVSRRLGHLGFD
+324 TMVSQRLGHLGFD
-337 FALAILLVVIT
+337 FGLAILLVVIT

-360 MISIPLSLALGLIAM
+360 MISIPLSLALGLIAL
-375 NLLGYSLNQ
+375 NLFGFSLNQ

-398 DDSIVVVENIE
+398 DDSIVVIENIE
-409 RWLREGHSRKD
+409 RWLREGHSRMD
-420 AILKGTK
+420 AVLKGTK

-450 PDVAGEFIRSLPM
+450 PDAAGEFMRSLPM

-479 VPFIGSRILKTH
+479 VPFMGSRILKTH
-491 THGEGNFFLKYL
+491 THGEGNFFLKQL

-518 LKWPKTT
+518 LKYPKTT
-525 IGISLLL
+525 IGISLIL
-532 SGMAFFLF
+532 SALAFFLF

-581 LTQHKEIVYYTGN
+581 LKQHKEIVYYTSN
-594 VGKGNPQIYYNIHQ
+594 VGKGNPQIYYNVHQ
-608 QDIKPDFAQI
+608 QDVKPDFAQI
-618 FVQMDDEASPTSKIN
+618 FVQMDDEASPDSKVE
-633 LIKQL
+633 LVKQL
-638 RQKFKDFPYAKIE
+638 REKFKDFPYAKIE
-651 VKDFEQGTPIEANIV
+651 VKDFEQGPPIEANIV
-666 VRFFGDDPD
+666 VRVFGEDPD
-675 TLRALSFK
+675 TLRRLSFK
-683 VENILR
+683 VEDILR
-689 SHPGTVYIN
+689 NNPGTVYIN

-703 YKSDVKITID
+703 YKSDIKIEIN

-718 TLGVLTSDIDKLIR
+718 TLGVLTSDVDKVIR
-732 MAVVGLTVGDYIDDR
+732 MAVAGLTVGDYIDDR
-747 GDSRNV
+747 GDARNV
-753 VITLARD
+753 VLTLPKD

-774 NIQGVPVLVN
+774 NIQGLPVLVN
-784 QIASISFETSPT
+784 QIATISFETSPT

-807 KVTALT
+807 KVTSLT
-813 KENIYAND
+813 KEGVYAND
-821 VLKDI
+821 LLKDI

-832 LNMPAGYYYKLSG
+832 LKMPPGYYYKLSG

-851 DALGGN
+851 DTLGGN

-884 IVLSIIPLGILGGVI
+884 IVLSIIPLGILGGVV
-899 MLLIAGYPMS
+899 MLLITGHPMS
-909 LVSIIG
+909 MVSIIG

-942 SIDEA
+942 SIDDA
-947 INMAGETRFLPVV
+947 INKAGETRFLPVV
-960 LTSITAICGLIPLAL
+960 LTSITAICGLIPLAW

-1013 IEENNHAA
+1013 IEN
-1021 TIKQEE
+1021 I
-1027 VHFNLQPNN
+1027 

>member
-6 FAVKNYQFT
+6 FSVKNYQFT
-15 LIIFLLFA
+15 LIIFLLVA
-23 VVGVLT
+23 VVGLLT
-29 LFTMPRSEDPTI
+29 LFTMPRSEDPTT
-41 HPPEYLITVIYP
+41 HPPQYLITVIYP

-74 LENIDKMLTTIED
+74 LENIDKILTTVED
-87 GVAVIQPKFKYGVDI
+87 GVAAIQPKFKFGVDV
-102 DNKYQQISTEINAL
+102 DNKYQEISTAINAL
-116 KNSELPKDIYLI
+116 KSSELPKDIYMI
-128 KIEKISSSDV
+128 KTEKISSSDV
-138 KVLQAALVSD
+138 KILQVALVSD
-148 NVSDKMLRDE
+148 NASGKALRDK
-158 ADILKTR
+158 ADILKTQ
-165 LEKITNLKEVKYAGM
+165 LEKITNLKEVKYFGM

-186 VDVQLDKLA
+186 IDMQLDKLA
-195 QLKIPLNIVIGS
+195 QWRIPLNVVVGS

-231 SGKLKNIEDVAN
+231 SGKFKNVDDVAN

-248 GNGKIIYLKDV
+248 AKGKIVYLKDV
-259 AEVSYKNQMVNH
+259 AHVSYRDGTVDH
-271 ITRVNGHRCVLVTA
+271 VTRLNGHRCVLVTA

-294 KVQGEFLP
+294 SVQEEFLP
-302 ILDEFSKGL
+302 VLQAFSAGL
-311 PPNIRLVKTFDQA
+311 PDNIRMVKNFDQA
-324 TMVSRRLGHLGFD
+324 NMVSRRLGHLGFD
-337 FALAILLVVIT
+337 FGLAIVLVIIT

-427 QIGVA
+427 QIGIA

-450 PDVAGEFIRSLPM
+450 PDLAGEFIRSLPV
-463 AVITSVLA
+463 AVMTSVLA

-479 VPFIGSRILKTH
+479 VPFLGSRILKTH
-491 THGEGNFFLKYL
+491 TDGEGNVFLRYM
-503 QKFLTYSYRGIMPRA
+503 QRFLTYSYSRVMPLA
-518 LKWPKTT
+518 LKWPRTT
-525 IGISLLL
+525 IGISLAL
-532 SGMAFFLF
+532 SALAFFLF
-540 TKTGFKL
+540 TQTGFKL

-561 MPLQADIPESDRV
+561 MPLQANIPESDRV
-574 TKLVENE
+574 TRLVEGE
-581 LTQHKEIVYYTGN
+581 LKKHKEIVYYTAN
-594 VGKGNPQIYYNIHQ
+594 VGKGNPQVYYNVHQ
-608 QDIKPDFAQI
+608 QDVKPDFAQV
-618 FVQMDDEASPTSKIN
+618 FVQLDEEASPESKIR

-638 RQKFKDFPYAKIE
+638 RRKFKDFPYAKIE

-666 VRFFGDDPD
+666 VRVFGEDQEK
-675 TLRALSFK
+675 LRELSFK
-683 VENILR
+683 VEEILKK
-689 SHPGTVYIN
+689 HPGTFYIN
-698 NELNT
+698 NELNA
-703 YKSDVKITID
+703 YKSDVKIRID

-718 TLGVLTSDIDKLIR
+718 TLGVLTSDVDKVIR
-732 MAVVGLTVGDYIDDR
+732 MAVAGLTVGDYIDDR

-753 VITLARD
+753 VITLPRE
-760 KFSNLDAFKNLYVN
+760 KFSNLDAIKNLYVN
-774 NIQGVPVLVN
+774 NVHGTPVLID
-784 QIASISFETSPT
+784 QIATIWFEKSPT

-807 KVTALT
+807 KVTSLT
-813 KENIYAND
+813 KENVLAND
-821 VLKDI
+821 ILKDI
-826 VPQLDK
+826 VPQLDQLK
-832 LNMPAGYYYKLSG
+832 MPPGYYYKLSG

-857 FLSVILLSTFLFIG
+857 FLSVILLSGFLFVG

-878 TFKGII
+878 TFKGIV
-884 IVLSIIPLGILGGVI
+884 IVLSIIPLGILGGVVF
-899 MLLIAGYPMS
+899 LLFTGSPMS

-927 LLLVDFTNQLRAEGY
+927 LLLVDFTNQLRMEGH

-960 LTSITAICGLIPLAL
+960 LTSITAICGLLPIAL

-984 AIVLI
+984 AVVLI
-989 GGLISSTIL
+989 GGLVSSTIL

-1003 PVMYKLIPPS
+1003 PVMYKLIPPHLES
-1013 IEENNHAA
+1013 DDDEIA
-1021 TIKQEE
+1021 
-1027 VHFNLQPNN
+1027 

>member
-53 GTSPKDMEE
+53 GTSPNDMEE

-74 LENIDKMLTTIED
+74 LENIDKMLTTVED
-87 GVAVIQPKFKYGVDI
+87 GVAAIQVKFKYGVDI
-102 DNKYQQISTEINAL
+102 NNKYQEISTEINAL

-128 KIEKISSSDV
+128 KTEKISSSDV
-138 KVLQAALVSD
+138 KIFQVALVSD
-148 NVSDKMLRDE
+148 NASDKLLRDE

-165 LEKITNLKEVKYAGM
+165 LEKITNLKEVKYSGM

-186 VDVQLDKLA
+186 IDVQLDKLA
-195 QLKIPLNIVIGS
+195 QLKIPLNIVVGS

-217 GSINLESKVFNVKT
+217 GSINLDSKIFNVKT
-231 SGKLKNIEDVAN
+231 SGKFKNIDDVAN
-243 TVIYN
+243 TIIYN
-248 GNGKIIYLKDV
+248 ANGKIVYLKDV
-259 AEVSYKNQMVNH
+259 AGVSYKNEMVKH

-294 KVQGEFLP
+294 KVQKEFIP
-302 ILDEFSKGL
+302 VVDEFSKGL
-311 PPNIRLVKTFDQA
+311 PPNIRLAKSFDQA
-324 TMVSRRLGHLGFD
+324 TLVSQRLGHLGFD
-337 FALAILLVVIT
+337 FGLAILLVVIT

-360 MISIPLSLALGLIAM
+360 MISIPLSLAIGLIAL
-375 NLLGYSLNQ
+375 NLLGFSLNQ

-409 RWLREGHSRKD
+409 RWLREGHSRMD
-420 AILKGTK
+420 AVLKGTK
-427 QIGVA
+427 QIGIAVA
-432 VVGCTATL
+432 GCTATL

-450 PDVAGEFIRSLPM
+450 PDAPGEFMRSLPM

-479 VPFIGSRILKTH
+479 VPFMGSRILKTH
-491 THGEGNFFLKYL
+491 THGEGNFFLKQL

-518 LKWPKTT
+518 LKYPKTT
-525 IGISLLL
+525 IGISLVL
-532 SGMAFFLF
+532 SALAFFLF
-540 TKTGFKL
+540 TKAGFKL
-547 FPTSEKPMFLINIK
+547 FPTSEKPMFLVNIK

-581 LTQHKEIVYYTGN
+581 LKQHKEIVYYTSN
-594 VGKGNPQIYYNIHQ
+594 VGKGNPQIYYNVHQ
-608 QDIKPDFAQI
+608 QDVKPDFAQV
-618 FVQMDDEASPTSKIN
+618 FVQLDDEASPGSKVA

-638 RQKFKDFPYAKIE
+638 REKFKDFPYAKIE
-651 VKDFEQGTPIEANIV
+651 VKDFEQGPAIEANIV
-666 VRFFGDDPD
+666 VRVFGEDPD
-675 TLRALSFK
+675 TLRKLSFK
-683 VENILR
+683 VEDILR
-689 SHPGTVYIN
+689 NNPGTVYIN

-703 YKSDVKITID
+703 YKSDVKITINR
-713 KEKAR
+713 EKAR
-718 TLGVLTSDIDKLIR
+718 TLGVLTSDVDKVIR
-732 MAVVGLTVGDYIDDR
+732 LAVAGLTVGDYIDDR

-784 QIASISFETSPT
+784 QIATIAFETSPT

-807 KVTALT
+807 KVTSLT
-813 KENIYAND
+813 KDNVYAND

-826 VPQLDK
+826 VPQLDSLK
-832 LNMPAGYYYKLSG
+832 MPSGYYYKLSG

-857 FLSVILLSTFLFIG
+857 FLSVILLSTFLFVG

-884 IVLSIIPLGILGGVI
+884 IVLSIIPLGILGGVV
-899 MLLIAGYPMS
+899 MLLITGHPMS
-909 LVSIIG
+909 MVSIIG

-942 SIDEA
+942 SIDKA
-947 INMAGETRFLPVV
+947 ITIAGETRFLPVV

-975 NPNPLIAPL
+975 NSNPLISPL

-998 SRIVT
+998 ARIVT

-1013 IEENNHAA
+1013 IEN
-1021 TIKQEE
+1021 I
-1027 VHFNLQPNN
+1027 

>member
-15 LIIFLLFA
+15 LIIFVLVS
-23 VVGVLT
+23 VVGLLT
-29 LFTMPRSEDPTI
+29 LFTMPRSEDPTT
-41 HPPEYLITVIYP
+41 HPPQYLITVIYP

-74 LENIDKMLTTIED
+74 LEDIDKLLTTIED
-87 GVAVIQPKFKYGVDI
+87 GVAAIQVKFKYGVDV
-102 DNKYQQISTEINAL
+102 DNKYQEISTEMNAL

-128 KIEKISSSDV
+128 KTEKISSSDV
-138 KVLQAALVSD
+138 KILQVALVSD
-148 NVSDKMLRDE
+148 NASSKLLRDE

-186 VDVQLDKLA
+186 IDVQLDKLA
-195 QLKIPLNIVIGS
+195 QLKIPLDVVVGS

-217 GSINLESKVFNVKT
+217 GSINLESKIFNVKT
-231 SGKLKNIEDVAN
+231 SGKFKNVEDVSN

-248 GNGKIIYLKDV
+248 ANGKIIYLRDV
-259 AEVSYKNQMVNH
+259 AKVSYKDETVQH

-285 AMKDNVNIA
+285 AMKDGVSIT
-294 KVQGEFLP
+294 KVQEEFLP
-302 ILDEFSKGL
+302 ILKEFSNSL
-311 PPNIRLVKTFDQA
+311 PANIKLVKTFDQA
-324 TMVSRRLGHLGFD
+324 NMVSQRLGHLGFD
-337 FALAILLVVIT
+337 FGLAIFLVVIT
-348 LLPLGFRASLIV
+348 LLPLGFRASIIV
-360 MISIPLSLALGLIAM
+360 MISIPLSLALGLIALNM
-375 NLLGYSLNQ
+375 LGFSLNQ

-427 QIGVA
+427 QIGLA

-479 VPFIGSRILKTH
+479 VPFLGSRMLKTH

-503 QKFLTYSYRGIMPRA
+503 QKFLTYCYKGIMPLA
-518 LKWPKTT
+518 LKWPKIT
-525 IGISLLL
+525 ISISVLL
-532 SGMAFFLF
+532 SVLAFLLF
-540 TKTGFKL
+540 SQTGFKL

-561 MPLQADIPESDRV
+561 MPLQADIPESNRV
-574 TKLVENE
+574 TKLVEEE
-581 LTQHKEIVYYTGN
+581 LKQHKEIVYYTSN
-594 VGKGNPQIYYNIHQ
+594 VGKGNPQIYYNVHQ
-608 QDIKPDFAQI
+608 QDVKPDFAQV
-618 FVQMDDEASPTSKIN
+618 FVQMDEEANPNEKID
-633 LIKQL
+633 LIKRL
-638 RQKFKDFPYAKIE
+638 RQKFKNFPYAKIE
-651 VKDFEQGTPIEANIV
+651 VKDFEQGTPLEANIV
-666 VRFFGDDPD
+666 VRVFGEDPKM
-675 TLRALSFK
+675 LRELSFK
-683 VENILR
+683 VEDLLR
-689 SHPGTVYIN
+689 KHPGTVYIN

-703 YKSDVKITID
+703 YKSDVKIKIN

-718 TLGVLTSDIDKLIR
+718 TLGVLTSDVDRVIR
-732 MAVVGLTVGDYIDDR
+732 LAVAGLTVGDYIDDR

-753 VITLARD
+753 VITLPRE
-760 KFSNLDAFKNLYVN
+760 KFSNLNAFKNLYVN
-774 NIQGVPVLVN
+774 NIQGVPVLVD

-807 KVTALT
+807 KVTSLT

-832 LNMPAGYYYKLSG
+832 LKMPPGYYYKLSG

-851 DALGGN
+851 DTLGGN
-857 FLSVILLSTFLFIG
+857 FLSVILLSTFLFIA

-884 IVLSIIPLGILGGVI
+884 IVLSIIPLGVLGGVI
-899 MLLIAGYPMS
+899 TLLIAGDPMS
-909 LVSIIG
+909 LVAIIG

-947 INMAGETRFLPVV
+947 IKIAGETRFLPVV

-1003 PVMYKLIPPS
+1003 PVMYKLIPPKL
-1013 IEENNHAA
+1013 END
-1021 TIKQEE
+1021 E
-1027 VHFNLQPNN
+1027 V